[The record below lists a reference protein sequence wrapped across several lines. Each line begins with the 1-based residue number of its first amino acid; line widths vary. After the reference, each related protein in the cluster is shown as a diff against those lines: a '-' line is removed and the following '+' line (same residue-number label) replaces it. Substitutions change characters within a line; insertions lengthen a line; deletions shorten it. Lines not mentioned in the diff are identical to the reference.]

1 MIRKFISKELKVI
14 QSKYG
19 KISLLQDAQ
28 QSVKNNCAKG
38 RKVNKVQKAKVEKVV
53 EFVGNASACFFLS
66 DSFTPQNNSAL

>member
-38 RKVNKVQKAKVEKVV
+38 RKVNKVQKAK
-53 EFVGNASACFFLS
+53 FLS